1 MQNKT
6 WRDDIRAY
14 VPFNEQERNDKA
26 RFLEVLDLENIL
38 TRENEEAH
46 VSSSAWVMN
55 DALDQVLMAYHN
67 IYQSYSWLGGHAD
80 GDPDLFAVA
89 LREAKEESGITE
101 LTPFSQDILALDILP
116 GAGPYQAGQAGEGT
130 RTFERDLFVY
140 RADRSDADGQ
150 SG

>member
-1 MQNKT
+1 MRNKT

-26 RFLEVLDLENIL
+26 RFLEMLDLENIL

-55 DALDQVLMAYHN
+55 ETLDQVLMAYHN

-89 LREAKEESGITE
+89 LREAKEESGINGADAVFAGH
-101 LTPFSQDILALDILP
+101 PGVGYPA

-140 RADRSDADGQ
+140 RTDRSDADGQ

>member
-1 MQNKT
+1 MQNRT
-6 WRDDIRAY
+6 WRDAIRAY
-14 VPFNEQERNDKA
+14 VPFNEQERSDKA

-55 DALDQVLMAYHN
+55 EALDQVLMAYHN

-101 LTPFSQDILALDILP
+101 LTPFPGNSGVGYPACP
-116 GAGPYQAGQAGEGT
+116 GAYQAGQAGEGT
-130 RTFERDLFVY
+130 RTFKRDLFVY
-140 RADRSDADGQ
+140 RTDGSDAECQ

>member
-1 MQNKT
+1 MQNRT
-6 WRDDIRAY
+6 WRDAIRAY
-14 VPFNEQERNDKA
+14 VPFNEQERSDKA

-55 DALDQVLMAYHN
+55 EALDQVLMAYHN

-101 LTPFSQDILALDILP
+101 LTPFP
-116 GAGPYQAGQAGEGT
+116 GKFW
-130 RTFERDLFVY
+130 RWISCLSR
-140 RADRSDADGQ
+140 RIS
-150 SG
+150 SGASR

>member
-1 MQNKT
+1 MRNKT

-14 VPFNEQERNDKA
+14 VPFNEQERSDKA
-26 RFLEVLDLENIL
+26 RFLEMLDLENIL

-46 VSSSAWVMN
+46 VSASAWVMN
-55 DALDQVLMAYHN
+55 ETLDQVLMAYHN

-101 LTPFSQDILALDILP
+101 LAPFSQDILALDILP
-116 GAGPYQAGQAGEGT
+116 LSLIHISEPT
-130 RTFERDLFVY
+130 RP
-140 RADRSDADGQ
+140 
-150 SG
+150 

>member
-1 MQNKT
+1 MQNRT
-6 WRDDIRAY
+6 WRDAIRAY
-14 VPFNEQERNDKA
+14 VPFNEQERSDKA

-55 DALDQVLMAYHN
+55 EALDQVLMAYHN

-89 LREAKEESGITE
+89 LREAKEE
-101 LTPFSQDILALDILP
+101 
-116 GAGPYQAGQAGEGT
+116 
-130 RTFERDLFVY
+130 VK
-140 RADRSDADGQ
+140 
-150 SG
+150 

>member
-1 MQNKT
+1 MRNKT

-14 VPFNEQERNDKA
+14 VPFNEQERSDKA
-26 RFLEVLDLENIL
+26 RFLEMLDLENIL

-46 VSSSAWVMN
+46 VSASAWVMN
-55 DALDQVLMAYHN
+55 ETLDQVLMAYHN

-101 LTPFSQDILALDILP
+101 LAPFSQDILALDILP
-116 GAGPYQAGQAGEGT
+116 VPAQAGQAGEGT

-140 RADRSDADGQ
+140 RTDGSDADGQ